1 MLFSGGWVGRVSWAV
16 RLPYSSRYIR
26 GARGAPGGLPDKAGA
41 HIVRLATSSADEAAP
56 PVTERSCAWKRA
68 ERRLYAAPLPHA
80 TTHTAL
86 QPRCAWHFAAARF
99 GVRRAQIG
107 RLHVNTNEITR
118 FDQLGLSEKVL
129 TAVAEMGYE
138 EPSPVQRGA
147 IPAVL
152 EGRDVM
158 AAAQTGTGKTAA
170 FLLPTLDRLAHAAKG
185 QGVLMLVVTPTRE
198 LAQQIEACARVICK
212 QTGHRCAVVVGG
224 VGYEPQKAALA
235 RGCDVLIATP
245 GRLIDLIDQG
255 AANLS
260 DVSVLVLDE
269 ADRMLDMGFA
279 PAMRRIVAKTP
290 ATRQTLL
297 FSATLGDDVLSTTKE
312 LVKDPIRVEIAHKG
326 TAAQTIDQYV
336 LGVAEKEKVRI
347 LIDVLKREGSK
358 RVIVFCRGKYR
369 ADMVC
374 RKLNK
379 AGITAAAI
387 HGNRTQ
393 GQRETALRRFAN
405 GEADVLVATDVLARG
420 IDIAEV
426 SYVVNLDVPSDAE
439 DYIHRIGR
447 TGRAGQFGWALTFV
461 AEAEYFDLRDIE
473 ALMGKLVPDFP
484 RAEGIDRGANAFV
497 PDPDRKPTDKL
508 PSKKARK
515 KMLEQKAAAE
525 AAGEAG
531 RSVQS
536 GVSQAGEARGGGRG
550 HAKQAGKAGEG
561 RAKRDNEAG
570 ENRAN
575 GAAGEV
581 RTGRED
587 QAGEARTAG
596 RGRSRGRAKQVG
608 QAAEGCSEGE
618 TQMTR
623 ELQGAGG
630 RSRTRGSRAASDG
643 RGRASGGG
651 LAANGRGDAS
661 RGRTGEGGASGNRG
675 RQQRTAEP
683 MRADRSIDERPASGR
698 SRAGEG
704 GASNGGQRPTASG
717 NRSRRSSSARAAT
730 GQVRNAAAP
739 KAASADPGAKPRRR
753 PGDHGG
759 YKRGL

>member
-1 MLFSGGWVGRVSWAV
+1 M
-16 RLPYSSRYIR
+16 
-26 GARGAPGGLPDKAGA
+26 
-41 HIVRLATSSADEAAP
+41 
-56 PVTERSCAWKRA
+56 
-68 ERRLYAAPLPHA
+68 
-80 TTHTAL
+80 
-86 QPRCAWHFAAARF
+86 
-99 GVRRAQIG
+99 
-107 RLHVNTNEITR
+107 NTNEITR

-129 TAVAEMGYE
+129 AAVAEMGYE

-170 FLLPTLDRLAHAAKG
+170 FLLPTLDRLGHAAKG

-224 VGYEPQKAALA
+224 VGYESQKAALA

-426 SYVVNLDVPSDAE
+426 SFVVNLDVPSDAE

-461 AEAEYFDLRDIE
+461 AEVEYFDLRDIE

-484 RAEGIDRGANAFV
+484 RAEGIDCGANAFV
-497 PDPDRKPTDKL
+497 LDSTRKPTDKL

-550 HAKQAGKAGEG
+550 HAKRGGEAGEG
-561 RAKRDNEAG
+561 
-570 ENRAN
+570 RAN
-575 GAAGEV
+575 GAAGESCAKRGGETSRARV
-581 RTGRED
+581 EGES
-587 QAGEARTAG
+587 QASEVCASG
-596 RGRSRGRAKQVG
+596 RGHSRGRAKQ
-608 QAAEGCSEGE
+608 ASEGRSECE
-618 TQMTR
+618 TQNAC
-623 ELQGAGG
+623 ESQGADGH
-630 RSRTRGSRAASDG
+630 SRTRGSRAASNG
-643 RGRASGGG
+643 RGRASGDG
-651 LAANGRGDAS
+651 LAVSDRGDAV
-661 RGRTGEGGASGNRG
+661 RGRAGEGGASGNRG
-675 RQQRTAEP
+675 RQQRTAES
-683 MRADRSIDERPASGR
+683 MGTGRAADERPASDGR
-698 SRAGEG
+698 GRANKTHT
-704 GASNGGQRPTASG
+704 SNDGRPSASG
-717 NRSRRSSSARAAT
+717 RGRASDGRASDKGQHSAASVNRSRRSGSARAAT

>member
-1 MLFSGGWVGRVSWAV
+1 MA
-16 RLPYSSRYIR
+16 
-26 GARGAPGGLPDKAGA
+26 
-41 HIVRLATSSADEAAP
+41 RLAS
-56 PVTERSCAWKRA
+56 
-68 ERRLYAAPLPHA
+68 
-80 TTHTAL
+80 
-86 QPRCAWHFAAARF
+86 AAARF
-99 GVRRAQIG
+99 GVRRAEIG
-107 RLHVNTNEITR
+107 RLYVNTNEITR

-129 TAVAEMGYE
+129 AAVAEMGYE

-170 FLLPTLDRLAHAAKG
+170 FLLPTLDRLGHAAKG

-279 PAMRRIVAKTP
+279 PAMRRIVSKTP

-347 LIDVLKREGSK
+347 LTDVLKREGSK

-484 RAEGIDRGANAFV
+484 RAEGIDCGANAFV

-550 HAKQAGKAGEG
+550 RAKQAGQAGEG
-561 RAKRDNEAG
+561 RAKRGGEAG
-570 ENRAN
+570 EGRAN

-581 RTGRED
+581 AEGRTGHEN
-587 QAGEARTAG
+587 QAGENRAAG
-596 RGRSRGRAKQVG
+596 RRRSRGHAKQAG
-608 QAAEGCSEGE
+608 QAGEGRSERE
-618 TQMTR
+618 AQMAR
-623 ELQGAGG
+623 ELQGAEGRQG
-630 RSRTRGSRAASDG
+630 SGSRSRSRGSRAASNG
-643 RGRASGGG
+643 RGRASGDG
-651 LAANGRGDAS
+651 LATSGRDDAA
-661 RGRTGEGGASGNRG
+661 RNRTGEGSTAENRG

-683 MRADRSIDERPASGR
+683 MRADRAIDGRPVSGR

-704 GASNGGQRPTASG
+704 GALNGGRRPASGRGRASDAQVSADKGQRPAASG
-717 NRSRRSSSARAAT
+717 NRSRRSSSARTAT
-730 GQVRNAAAP
+730 GQVRNVAAP
-739 KAASADPGAKPRRR
+739 KAAPADPGAKPRRR

>member
-1 MLFSGGWVGRVSWAV
+1 MACL
-16 RLPYSSRYIR
+16 
-26 GARGAPGGLPDKAGA
+26 AP
-41 HIVRLATSSADEAAP
+41 
-56 PVTERSCAWKRA
+56 
-68 ERRLYAAPLPHA
+68 
-80 TTHTAL
+80 
-86 QPRCAWHFAAARF
+86 AAARF

-107 RLHVNTNEITR
+107 RLYVNTNEITR

-129 TAVAEMGYE
+129 AAVAEMGYE

-170 FLLPTLDRLAHAAKG
+170 FLLPTLDRLNHAAKG

-279 PAMRRIVAKTP
+279 PAMRRIVSKTP

-347 LIDVLKREGSK
+347 LTDVLKREGSK

-484 RAEGIDRGANAFV
+484 RAEDIDCGANAFV

-550 HAKQAGKAGEG
+550 RAKRGGEAGEG
-561 RAKRDNEAG
+561 RA
-570 ENRAN
+570 N
-575 GAAGEV
+575 GAADEV
-581 RTGRED
+581 AERRTGREN
-587 QAGEARTAG
+587 QASEACAAG
-596 RGRSRGRAKQVG
+596 RGRSRGRAKQAG
-608 QAAEGCSEGE
+608 QAGEVRSERE
-618 TQMTR
+618 AQMAR
-623 ELQGAGG
+623 ELQGTEGRQG
-630 RSRTRGSRAASDG
+630 SGSRSRSHGSRTAANG
-643 RGRASGGG
+643 RGRASGDG
-651 LAANGRGDAS
+651 LATSGRGDAA
-661 RGRTGEGGASGNRG
+661 RGRTSEGGAAGNHG
-675 RQQRTAEP
+675 RQQRAAEP
-683 MRADRSIDERPASGR
+683 LKADRAIDERPASGR

-704 GASNGGQRPTASG
+704 GASNGGQRSAAGRGRVSDGQASADKGQRPAASG

-730 GQVRNAAAP
+730 GQIRNAAAS
-739 KAASADPGAKPRRR
+739 KAAPADSGAKPRRR

>member
-1 MLFSGGWVGRVSWAV
+1 M
-16 RLPYSSRYIR
+16 
-26 GARGAPGGLPDKAGA
+26 
-41 HIVRLATSSADEAAP
+41 
-56 PVTERSCAWKRA
+56 
-68 ERRLYAAPLPHA
+68 
-80 TTHTAL
+80 
-86 QPRCAWHFAAARF
+86 
-99 GVRRAQIG
+99 
-107 RLHVNTNEITR
+107 NTNEITR

-129 TAVAEMGYE
+129 AAVAEMGYE

-170 FLLPTLDRLAHAAKG
+170 FLLPTLDRLGHAAKG

-347 LIDVLKREGSK
+347 LIDVLKREGPK

-393 GQRETALRRFAN
+393 GQREAALRRFAN

-484 RAEGIDRGANAFV
+484 RAEGIDCGANAFV

-550 HAKQAGKAGEG
+550 HAKRGGQTSRARVEGESQ
-561 RAKRDNEAG
+561 
-570 ENRAN
+570 
-575 GAAGEV
+575 AGEV
-581 RTGRED
+581 CAPGH
-587 QAGEARTAG
+587 
-596 RGRSRGRAKQVG
+596 GRSRGRAKQAG
-608 QAAEGCSEGE
+608 EGRSECE
-618 TQMTR
+618 TQNAC
-623 ELQGAGG
+623 ESQGADG
-630 RSRTRGSRAASDG
+630 RSRTRGSRAVSNG
-643 RGRASGGG
+643 RGRASGDG
-651 LAANGRGDAS
+651 LAVSDRGDAV
-661 RGRTGEGGASGNRG
+661 RGRAGEGGASGNRG
-675 RQQRTAEP
+675 RRQRTAES
-683 MRADRSIDERPASGR
+683 MGAGRAADERPASDGR
-698 SRAGEG
+698 GRANRTHT
-704 GASNGGQRPTASG
+704 SNDGRPSASG
-717 NRSRRSSSARAAT
+717 RGRASDGRASDKGQHSAASANRSRRSGSARAAT
-730 GQVRNAAAP
+730 GQVRNAAVP

>member
-1 MLFSGGWVGRVSWAV
+1 M
-16 RLPYSSRYIR
+16 
-26 GARGAPGGLPDKAGA
+26 
-41 HIVRLATSSADEAAP
+41 
-56 PVTERSCAWKRA
+56 
-68 ERRLYAAPLPHA
+68 
-80 TTHTAL
+80 
-86 QPRCAWHFAAARF
+86 
-99 GVRRAQIG
+99 
-107 RLHVNTNEITR
+107 NTNEITR

-129 TAVAEMGYE
+129 AAVTEMGYE

-170 FLLPTLDRLAHAAKG
+170 FLLPTLDRLGHAAKG

-279 PAMRRIVAKTP
+279 PAMRRIVSKTP

-347 LIDVLKREGSK
+347 LTDVLKREGSK

-393 GQRETALRRFAN
+393 GQRETALRRFAD

-484 RAEGIDRGANAFV
+484 RAEGIDCGANAFV

-550 HAKQAGKAGEG
+550 HAKQAGQAGEG
-561 RAKRDNEAG
+561 RAKRGGEAG
-570 ENRAN
+570 EGRAN

-581 RTGRED
+581 AEGRTGREN
-587 QAGEARTAG
+587 QAGENRATG
-596 RGRSRGRAKQVG
+596 RGRTRGRAKQAG
-608 QAAEGCSEGE
+608 EGRSERE
-618 TQMTR
+618 AQMAH
-623 ELQGAGG
+623 ELQGAEGRRG
-630 RSRTRGSRAASDG
+630 SGSRSRSRGSRAASNG
-643 RGRASGGG
+643 RGRASGDG
-651 LAANGRGDAS
+651 LATSGRDDAARS
-661 RGRTGEGGASGNRG
+661 RTGEGSAAGNRG

-683 MRADRSIDERPASGR
+683 MKADRAIDGRPASGR
-698 SRAGEG
+698 SRTGEG
-704 GASNGGQRPTASG
+704 GASNGGQHPMAGRGRVSDGQTSTDKGQRPAALGS
-717 NRSRRSSSARAAT
+717 RSRRSSSARAAT

-739 KAASADPGAKPRRR
+739 KAAPADPGAKPRRR

>member
-1 MLFSGGWVGRVSWAV
+1 M
-16 RLPYSSRYIR
+16 
-26 GARGAPGGLPDKAGA
+26 
-41 HIVRLATSSADEAAP
+41 
-56 PVTERSCAWKRA
+56 
-68 ERRLYAAPLPHA
+68 
-80 TTHTAL
+80 
-86 QPRCAWHFAAARF
+86 
-99 GVRRAQIG
+99 
-107 RLHVNTNEITR
+107 NTNEITR

-129 TAVAEMGYE
+129 AAVAEMGYE

-170 FLLPTLDRLAHAAKG
+170 FLLPTLDRLGHAAKG

-279 PAMRRIVAKTP
+279 PAMRRIVSKTP

-347 LIDVLKREGSK
+347 LTDVLKREGSK

-484 RAEGIDRGANAFV
+484 RAEGIDCGENAFV
-497 PDPDRKPTDKL
+497 PDPARKPTDKL

-550 HAKQAGKAGEG
+550 RAKQAGRAGEG
-561 RAKRDNEAG
+561 RAKGAAG
-570 ENRAN
+570 EGRAN
-575 GAAGEV
+575 GAAGES
-581 RTGRED
+581 RANSA
-587 QAGEARTAG
+587 AGEACVEHEGLTGENRAAG
-596 RGRSRGRAKQVG
+596 RGRSRGRAKQAG
-608 QAAEGCSEGE
+608 QAGESRSESE
-618 TQMTR
+618 VQMDR
-623 ELQGAGG
+623 ELQGAEGRQGSGG
-630 RSRTRGSRAASDG
+630 RSRSHGSRTAANG
-643 RGRASGGG
+643 RGRASGDG
-651 LAANGRGDAS
+651 LATSGRGDTA
-661 RGRTGEGGASGNRG
+661 RGRTSEGGAAGNRG

-704 GASNGGQRPTASG
+704 GTSNGGQRPAASG

-739 KAASADPGAKPRRR
+739 KAALADPGAKPRRR

>member
-1 MLFSGGWVGRVSWAV
+1 M
-16 RLPYSSRYIR
+16 
-26 GARGAPGGLPDKAGA
+26 
-41 HIVRLATSSADEAAP
+41 
-56 PVTERSCAWKRA
+56 
-68 ERRLYAAPLPHA
+68 
-80 TTHTAL
+80 
-86 QPRCAWHFAAARF
+86 
-99 GVRRAQIG
+99 
-107 RLHVNTNEITR
+107 NTNEITR

-129 TAVAEMGYE
+129 AAVAEMGYE

-170 FLLPTLDRLAHAAKG
+170 FLLPTLDCLGHAAKG

-347 LIDVLKREGSK
+347 LIDVLKSEGPK

-393 GQRETALRRFAN
+393 GQREAALRRFAN

-484 RAEGIDRGANAFV
+484 RAEGIDCGANAFV

-550 HAKQAGKAGEG
+550 HAKRGGQTSRARVEGESQ
-561 RAKRDNEAG
+561 
-570 ENRAN
+570 
-575 GAAGEV
+575 AGEV
-581 RTGRED
+581 CASGH
-587 QAGEARTAG
+587 
-596 RGRSRGRAKQVG
+596 GRSRGRAKQAGEVR
-608 QAAEGCSEGE
+608 SECE
-618 TQMTR
+618 TQNAC
-623 ELQGAGG
+623 ESQGADG
-630 RSRTRGSRAASDG
+630 RSRTRGSRAVSNG
-643 RGRASGGG
+643 RGRASGDG
-651 LAANGRGDAS
+651 LAVSDRGDAV
-661 RGRTGEGGASGNRG
+661 RGRAGEGGASGNRG
-675 RQQRTAEP
+675 CRQRTAES
-683 MRADRSIDERPASGR
+683 MGAGRAADERPASDGR
-698 SRAGEG
+698 GRANRTHT
-704 GASNGGQRPTASG
+704 SNDGRPSASG
-717 NRSRRSSSARAAT
+717 RGRASDGRASDKGQHSAASANRSRRSGSARAAT

>member
-1 MLFSGGWVGRVSWAV
+1 M
-16 RLPYSSRYIR
+16 
-26 GARGAPGGLPDKAGA
+26 
-41 HIVRLATSSADEAAP
+41 
-56 PVTERSCAWKRA
+56 
-68 ERRLYAAPLPHA
+68 
-80 TTHTAL
+80 
-86 QPRCAWHFAAARF
+86 
-99 GVRRAQIG
+99 
-107 RLHVNTNEITR
+107 NTNEITR
-118 FDQLGLSEKVL
+118 FDQLGLSERVL
-129 TAVAEMGYE
+129 AAVAEMGYE

-170 FLLPTLDRLAHAAKG
+170 FLLPTLDRLGHAAKG

-279 PAMRRIVAKTP
+279 PAMRRIVSKTP

-326 TAAQTIDQYV
+326 TAAQTIDQYI

-347 LIDVLKREGSK
+347 LTDVLKREGSK

-484 RAEGIDRGANAFV
+484 RADGIDCGANAFV

-536 GVSQAGEARGGGRG
+536 GVSQAGEARAAGRG
-550 HAKQAGKAGEG
+550 RAKQAGEG
-561 RAKRDNEAG
+561 RSKRGGEAG
-570 ENRAN
+570 GGRAN
-575 GAAGEV
+575 GAASATHVE
-581 RTGRED
+581 RES
-587 QAGEARTAG
+587 QAGEAR
-596 RGRSRGRAKQVG
+596 
-608 QAAEGCSEGE
+608 SESE
-618 TQMTR
+618 AQNAR
-623 ELQGAGG
+623 ESQGAGS
-630 RSRTRGSRAASDG
+630 RSRTRRSRAASNG
-643 RGRASGGG
+643 RGRASGDG
-651 LAANGRGDAS
+651 LTAGGRGDAA
-661 RGRTGEGGASGNRG
+661 RGLAGEGGTAGNRG
-675 RQQRTAEP
+675 RQQRTAES
-683 MRADRSIDERPASGR
+683 MKADRAIDGRPASGR
-698 SRAGEG
+698 GRASDGQ
-704 GASNGGQRPTASG
+704 ASADKGQRPGGSG
-717 NRSRRSSSARAAT
+717 SRSRRSGSARAAT
-730 GQVRNAAAP
+730 GQVRNAVAP
-739 KAASADPGAKPRRR
+739 KAASVSADPGAKPRRR

>member
-1 MLFSGGWVGRVSWAV
+1 M
-16 RLPYSSRYIR
+16 
-26 GARGAPGGLPDKAGA
+26 
-41 HIVRLATSSADEAAP
+41 
-56 PVTERSCAWKRA
+56 
-68 ERRLYAAPLPHA
+68 
-80 TTHTAL
+80 
-86 QPRCAWHFAAARF
+86 
-99 GVRRAQIG
+99 
-107 RLHVNTNEITR
+107 NTNEITR
-118 FDQLGLSEKVL
+118 FDQLGLSERVL
-129 TAVAEMGYE
+129 AAVAEMGYE

-170 FLLPTLDRLAHAAKG
+170 FLLPTLDRLGHAAKG

-279 PAMRRIVAKTP
+279 PAMRRIVSKTP

-347 LIDVLKREGSK
+347 LTDVLKREGSK

-420 IDIAEV
+420 IDLAEV

-484 RAEGIDRGANAFV
+484 RAEGIDCGANAFV

-550 HAKQAGKAGEG
+550 RAKQAGQAGEGRADGAAGEG
-561 RAKRDNEAG
+561 RAKRGGEAG
-570 ENRAN
+570 ESRAN
-575 GAAGEV
+575 GAAGEAAEG
-581 RTGRED
+581 RTVRED
-587 QAGEARTAG
+587 QTGEARAAG
-596 RGRSRGRAKQVG
+596 RRRSRGHAKQIG
-608 QAAEGCSEGE
+608 QAGEGRSERE
-618 TQMTR
+618 AQMAR
-623 ELQGAGG
+623 ELQGAAGHQGSGG
-630 RSRTRGSRAASDG
+630 RSRSHGSRTAANG
-643 RGRASGGG
+643 RGRASGDG
-651 LAANGRGDAS
+651 LATGGRGDTA
-661 RGRTGEGGASGNRG
+661 RGRTSEGGAAGNRG

-683 MRADRSIDERPASGR
+683 MRADRAIDERPASGR

-704 GASNGGQRPTASG
+704 GASNGGQRPASGRGRASDGQASADRGQRPAASG
-717 NRSRRSSSARAAT
+717 NKSRRSSSARAAT
-730 GQVRNAAAP
+730 GQVRNVAAP
-739 KAASADPGAKPRRR
+739 KAAPADPGAKPRRR

>member
-1 MLFSGGWVGRVSWAV
+1 MA
-16 RLPYSSRYIR
+16 
-26 GARGAPGGLPDKAGA
+26 
-41 HIVRLATSSADEAAP
+41 RLAS
-56 PVTERSCAWKRA
+56 
-68 ERRLYAAPLPHA
+68 
-80 TTHTAL
+80 
-86 QPRCAWHFAAARF
+86 AAARF

-107 RLHVNTNEITR
+107 RLYVNTNEITR

-129 TAVAEMGYE
+129 AAVAEMGYE

-170 FLLPTLDRLAHAAKG
+170 FLLPTLDRLGHAAKG

-279 PAMRRIVAKTP
+279 PAMRRIVSKTP

-312 LVKDPIRVEIAHKG
+312 LVKDPVRVEIAHKG

-347 LIDVLKREGSK
+347 LTDVLKREGSK

-484 RAEGIDRGANAFV
+484 RAEGIDCGANAFV

-550 HAKQAGKAGEG
+550 RAKQVGQAGEG
-561 RAKRDNEAG
+561 RAKRGG
-570 ENRAN
+570 ETGGSRAE
-575 GAAGEV
+575 GAAGEAAEV

-587 QAGEARTAG
+587 QTGEACASGRGRGRGRARQTGQAG
-596 RGRSRGRAKQVG
+596 RGRSEREAQMDCESQG
-608 QAAEGCSEGE
+608 AEGRQDSSS
-618 TQMTR
+618 
-623 ELQGAGG
+623 
-630 RSRTRGSRAASDG
+630 RSRTRGSRAAANG
-643 RGRASGGG
+643 RGRASGDG
-651 LAANGRGDAS
+651 LATSGRGDAARS
-661 RGRTGEGGASGNRG
+661 RAGEGSAAGNRG
-675 RQQRTAEP
+675 RQQRAAEP
-683 MRADRSIDERPASGR
+683 LRVDRAIDERPASGR

-704 GASNGGQRPTASG
+704 GASNGGQRPAAGRGRASDGQASADKGQRPAASG

-730 GQVRNAAAP
+730 GQVRNVAEP
-739 KAASADPGAKPRRR
+739 KAAPADPGAKPRRR

>member
-1 MLFSGGWVGRVSWAV
+1 MA
-16 RLPYSSRYIR
+16 
-26 GARGAPGGLPDKAGA
+26 
-41 HIVRLATSSADEAAP
+41 RLAS
-56 PVTERSCAWKRA
+56 
-68 ERRLYAAPLPHA
+68 
-80 TTHTAL
+80 
-86 QPRCAWHFAAARF
+86 AAARF

-107 RLHVNTNEITR
+107 RLYVNTNEITR

-129 TAVAEMGYE
+129 AAVTEMGYE

-170 FLLPTLDRLAHAAKG
+170 FLLPTLDRLGHAAKG

-279 PAMRRIVAKTP
+279 PAMRRIVSKTP

-347 LIDVLKREGSK
+347 LTDVLKREGSK

-484 RAEGIDRGANAFV
+484 RAEGIDCGANAFV

-550 HAKQAGKAGEG
+550 HAKQAGQAGEG
-561 RAKRDNEAG
+561 RAKRGGEAG
-570 ENRAN
+570 EGRAN

-581 RTGRED
+581 AEGRTGREN
-587 QAGEARTAG
+587 QAGENRATG
-596 RGRSRGRAKQVG
+596 RGRTRGRAKQAG
-608 QAAEGCSEGE
+608 EGRSERE
-618 TQMTR
+618 AQMAH
-623 ELQGAGG
+623 ELQGAEGRRG
-630 RSRTRGSRAASDG
+630 SGSRSRSRGSRAASNG
-643 RGRASGGG
+643 RGRASGDG
-651 LAANGRGDAS
+651 LATSGRDDAARS
-661 RGRTGEGGASGNRG
+661 RTGEGSAAGNRG

-683 MRADRSIDERPASGR
+683 MKADRAIDGRPASGR
-698 SRAGEG
+698 SRTGEG
-704 GASNGGQRPTASG
+704 GASNGGQHPMAGRGRVSDGQTSTDKGQRPAALGS
-717 NRSRRSSSARAAT
+717 RSRRSSSARAAT

-739 KAASADPGAKPRRR
+739 KAAPADPGAKPRRR

>member
-1 MLFSGGWVGRVSWAV
+1 M
-16 RLPYSSRYIR
+16 
-26 GARGAPGGLPDKAGA
+26 
-41 HIVRLATSSADEAAP
+41 
-56 PVTERSCAWKRA
+56 
-68 ERRLYAAPLPHA
+68 
-80 TTHTAL
+80 
-86 QPRCAWHFAAARF
+86 
-99 GVRRAQIG
+99 
-107 RLHVNTNEITR
+107 NTNEITR

-129 TAVAEMGYE
+129 AAVAEMGYE

-170 FLLPTLDRLAHAAKG
+170 FLLPTLDRLGHAAKG

-279 PAMRRIVAKTP
+279 PAMRRIVSKTP

-297 FSATLGDDVLSTTKE
+297 FSATLGDGVLSTTKE

-347 LIDVLKREGSK
+347 LTDVLKREGSK

-484 RAEGIDRGANAFV
+484 RAEGIDCGENAFV
-497 PDPDRKPTDKL
+497 PDPARKPTDKL

-550 HAKQAGKAGEG
+550 RAKQAGRAGEG
-561 RAKRDNEAG
+561 RAKGAAG
-570 ENRAN
+570 EGRAN
-575 GAAGEV
+575 GAAGES
-581 RTGRED
+581 RANSA
-587 QAGEARTAG
+587 AGEACVEHEGLTGENRAAG
-596 RGRSRGRAKQVG
+596 RGRSRGRAKQAG
-608 QAAEGCSEGE
+608 QAGESRSESE
-618 TQMTR
+618 VQMDR
-623 ELQGAGG
+623 ELQGAEGRQGSGG
-630 RSRTRGSRAASDG
+630 RSRSHGSRTAANG
-643 RGRASGGG
+643 RGRASGDG
-651 LAANGRGDAS
+651 LVTSGRGDAARS
-661 RGRTGEGGASGNRG
+661 RAGEGSAAGNRG
-675 RQQRTAEP
+675 RQQRAAEP
-683 MRADRSIDERPASGR
+683 LKANRAIDDRPASGR

-704 GASNGGQRPTASG
+704 GASNGGQRPAAGRGRAGDGQGSVDKGQRPAASG

-730 GQVRNAAAP
+730 GQIRNAAAP
-739 KAASADPGAKPRRR
+739 KAAPADPGAKPRRR

-759 YKRGL
+759 YKCGL

>member
-1 MLFSGGWVGRVSWAV
+1 MACL
-16 RLPYSSRYIR
+16 
-26 GARGAPGGLPDKAGA
+26 AP
-41 HIVRLATSSADEAAP
+41 
-56 PVTERSCAWKRA
+56 
-68 ERRLYAAPLPHA
+68 
-80 TTHTAL
+80 
-86 QPRCAWHFAAARF
+86 AAARF

-107 RLHVNTNEITR
+107 RLYVNTNEITR

-129 TAVAEMGYE
+129 AAVAEMGYE

-170 FLLPTLDRLAHAAKG
+170 FLLPTLDRLNHAAKG

-279 PAMRRIVAKTP
+279 PAMRRIVSKTP

-347 LIDVLKREGSK
+347 LTDVLKREGSK

-484 RAEGIDRGANAFV
+484 RAEGIDCGANAFV

-550 HAKQAGKAGEG
+550 RAKQVGQAGES
-561 RAKRDNEAG
+561 
-570 ENRAN
+570 RAN
-575 GAAGEV
+575 GAAGEAAEG

-587 QAGEARTAG
+587 QASEARAAG
-596 RGRSRGRAKQVG
+596 RGRSRGRAKQAGEVR
-608 QAAEGCSEGE
+608 SERE
-618 TQMTR
+618 VQMDR
-623 ELQGAGG
+623 ELQGTEG
-630 RSRTRGSRAASDG
+630 RQGSGDRGRTRGSRATPNG
-643 RGRASGGG
+643 RGRASGDG
-651 LAANGRGDAS
+651 LATSGRGDAARS
-661 RGRTGEGGASGNRG
+661 HTSEGGATGNRG

-704 GASNGGQRPTASG
+704 GASNGGQRPAAGRSRASDAQASADKGQRPAASG

-739 KAASADPGAKPRRR
+739 KAAPADSGAKPRRR

>member
-1 MLFSGGWVGRVSWAV
+1 VPSAACTPRRFLTPQPIR
-16 RLPYSSRYIR
+16 PCSR
-26 GARGAPGGLPDKAGA
+26 GSPA
-41 HIVRLATSSADEAAP
+41 
-56 PVTERSCAWKRA
+56 
-68 ERRLYAAPLPHA
+68 LY
-80 TTHTAL
+80 
-86 QPRCAWHFAAARF
+86 AAARF
-99 GVRRAQIG
+99 GVRKAQIG
-107 RLHVNTNEITR
+107 RLYVNTNEITR

-129 TAVAEMGYE
+129 AAVAEMGYE

-170 FLLPTLDRLAHAAKG
+170 FLLPTLDRLGHAAKG

-279 PAMRRIVAKTP
+279 PAMRRIVSKTP

-347 LIDVLKREGSK
+347 LTDVLKREGSK

-405 GEADVLVATDVLARG
+405 GEVDVLVATDVLARG

-484 RAEGIDRGANAFV
+484 RAEGIDCGANAFV
-497 PDPDRKPTDKL
+497 PDLDRKPTDKL

-550 HAKQAGKAGEG
+550 RAKQAGQAGEGRADGAAGEG
-561 RAKRDNEAG
+561 RAKRGGEAG
-570 ENRAN
+570 ESRAN
-575 GAAGEV
+575 GAAGEAAEG
-581 RTGRED
+581 RTVRED
-587 QAGEARTAG
+587 QTGEARAAG
-596 RGRSRGRAKQVG
+596 RRRSRGHAKQTG
-608 QAAEGCSEGE
+608 QAGEGRSERE
-618 TQMTR
+618 AQMAR
-623 ELQGAGG
+623 ELQGAAGHQGSGG
-630 RSRTRGSRAASDG
+630 RSRSHGSRTAANG
-643 RGRASGGG
+643 RGRASGDG
-651 LAANGRGDAS
+651 LATGGRGDTA
-661 RGRTGEGGASGNRG
+661 RGRTSEGGAAGNRG

-683 MRADRSIDERPASGR
+683 MRADRAIDERPASGR

-704 GASNGGQRPTASG
+704 GTSNGGQRPASGRGRASDAQASADKGQRPAASG

-739 KAASADPGAKPRRR
+739 KAAPADPGAKPRRR

>member
-1 MLFSGGWVGRVSWAV
+1 M
-16 RLPYSSRYIR
+16 
-26 GARGAPGGLPDKAGA
+26 
-41 HIVRLATSSADEAAP
+41 
-56 PVTERSCAWKRA
+56 
-68 ERRLYAAPLPHA
+68 
-80 TTHTAL
+80 
-86 QPRCAWHFAAARF
+86 
-99 GVRRAQIG
+99 
-107 RLHVNTNEITR
+107 NTNEITR

-129 TAVAEMGYE
+129 AAVAEMGYE

-170 FLLPTLDRLAHAAKG
+170 FLLPTLDRLGHAAKG

-347 LIDVLKREGSK
+347 LIDVLKSEGPK

-393 GQRETALRRFAN
+393 GQREAALRRFAN

-484 RAEGIDRGANAFV
+484 RAEGIDCGANAFV

-550 HAKQAGKAGEG
+550 HAKRGGQTSRARVEGESQ
-561 RAKRDNEAG
+561 
-570 ENRAN
+570 
-575 GAAGEV
+575 AGEV
-581 RTGRED
+581 CASGH
-587 QAGEARTAG
+587 
-596 RGRSRGRAKQVG
+596 GRSRGRAKQAGEVR
-608 QAAEGCSEGE
+608 SECE
-618 TQMTR
+618 TQNAC
-623 ELQGAGG
+623 ESQGADG
-630 RSRTRGSRAASDG
+630 RSRTRGSRAVSNG
-643 RGRASGGG
+643 RGRASGDG
-651 LAANGRGDAS
+651 LAVSDRGDAV
-661 RGRTGEGGASGNRG
+661 RGRAGEGGASGNRG
-675 RQQRTAEP
+675 CRQRTAES
-683 MRADRSIDERPASGR
+683 MGAGRAADERPASDGR
-698 SRAGEG
+698 GRANRTHT
-704 GASNGGQRPTASG
+704 SNDGRPSASG
-717 NRSRRSSSARAAT
+717 RGRASDGRASDKGQHSAASANRSRRSGSARAAT
-730 GQVRNAAAP
+730 GQVRNAAVP
-739 KAASADPGAKPRRR
+739 KAASADSGAKPRRR

>member
-1 MLFSGGWVGRVSWAV
+1 M
-16 RLPYSSRYIR
+16 
-26 GARGAPGGLPDKAGA
+26 
-41 HIVRLATSSADEAAP
+41 
-56 PVTERSCAWKRA
+56 
-68 ERRLYAAPLPHA
+68 
-80 TTHTAL
+80 
-86 QPRCAWHFAAARF
+86 
-99 GVRRAQIG
+99 
-107 RLHVNTNEITR
+107 NTNEITR

-129 TAVAEMGYE
+129 AAVAEMGYE

-170 FLLPTLDRLAHAAKG
+170 FLLPTLDRLGHAAKG

-347 LIDVLKREGSK
+347 LIDVLKREGPK

-393 GQRETALRRFAN
+393 GQREVALRRFAN

-484 RAEGIDRGANAFV
+484 RAEGIDCGANAFV

-550 HAKQAGKAGEG
+550 HAKRGGETS
-561 RAKRDNEAG
+561 RARVEG
-570 ENRAN
+570 ESQ
-575 GAAGEV
+575 AGEV
-581 RTGRED
+581 CASGH
-587 QAGEARTAG
+587 
-596 RGRSRGRAKQVG
+596 GRSRGRAKQAG
-608 QAAEGCSEGE
+608 EGCSECE
-618 TQMTR
+618 TQNAC
-623 ELQGAGG
+623 ELQGADG
-630 RSRTRGSRAASDG
+630 RSRTRGSRAVSNG
-643 RGRASGGG
+643 RGRASGDG
-651 LAANGRGDAS
+651 LAVSDRGDAV
-661 RGRTGEGGASGNRG
+661 RGRAGEGGASGNRG
-675 RQQRTAEP
+675 RRQRTAES
-683 MRADRSIDERPASGR
+683 MGAGRAADERPASDGR
-698 SRAGEG
+698 GRANRTHT
-704 GASNGGQRPTASG
+704 SNDGRPSASG
-717 NRSRRSSSARAAT
+717 RGRASDGRASDKGQHSAASANRSRRSGSARAAT

>member
-1 MLFSGGWVGRVSWAV
+1 M
-16 RLPYSSRYIR
+16 
-26 GARGAPGGLPDKAGA
+26 
-41 HIVRLATSSADEAAP
+41 
-56 PVTERSCAWKRA
+56 
-68 ERRLYAAPLPHA
+68 
-80 TTHTAL
+80 
-86 QPRCAWHFAAARF
+86 
-99 GVRRAQIG
+99 
-107 RLHVNTNEITR
+107 NTNEITR

-129 TAVAEMGYE
+129 AAVAEMGYE

-170 FLLPTLDRLAHAAKG
+170 FLLPTLDRLGRAAKG

-347 LIDVLKREGSK
+347 LIDVLKREGPK

-393 GQRETALRRFAN
+393 GQREAALRRFAN

-484 RAEGIDRGANAFV
+484 RAEGIDCGANAFV

-550 HAKQAGKAGEG
+550 HAKRGGQTSRARVEGESQ
-561 RAKRDNEAG
+561 
-570 ENRAN
+570 
-575 GAAGEV
+575 AGEV
-581 RTGRED
+581 CASGH
-587 QAGEARTAG
+587 
-596 RGRSRGRAKQVG
+596 GRSRGRAKQAG
-608 QAAEGCSEGE
+608 EGRSECE
-618 TQMTR
+618 TQNAC
-623 ELQGAGG
+623 ESQGADG
-630 RSRTRGSRAASDG
+630 RSRTRGSRAVSNG
-643 RGRASGGG
+643 RGRASGDG
-651 LAANGRGDAS
+651 LAVSDLGDAV
-661 RGRTGEGGASGNRG
+661 RGRAGEGGASGNRG
-675 RQQRTAEP
+675 CRQRTAES
-683 MRADRSIDERPASGR
+683 MGAGRAADERPASDGR
-698 SRAGEG
+698 GRANRTHT
-704 GASNGGQRPTASG
+704 SNDGRPSASG
-717 NRSRRSSSARAAT
+717 RGRASDGRASDKGQHSAASANRSRRSGSARAAT
-730 GQVRNAAAP
+730 GQVRNAAVP

>member
-1 MLFSGGWVGRVSWAV
+1 M
-16 RLPYSSRYIR
+16 
-26 GARGAPGGLPDKAGA
+26 
-41 HIVRLATSSADEAAP
+41 
-56 PVTERSCAWKRA
+56 
-68 ERRLYAAPLPHA
+68 
-80 TTHTAL
+80 
-86 QPRCAWHFAAARF
+86 
-99 GVRRAQIG
+99 
-107 RLHVNTNEITR
+107 NTNEITR

-129 TAVAEMGYE
+129 AAVAEMGYE

-170 FLLPTLDRLAHAAKG
+170 FLLPTLDRLGHAAKG

-297 FSATLGDDVLSTTKE
+297 FSATLGDDVLSTTNE

-347 LIDVLKREGSK
+347 LIDVLKREGPK

-393 GQRETALRRFAN
+393 GQREVALRRFAN

-447 TGRAGQFGWALTFV
+447 TGRAGQFGWALTVV

-484 RAEGIDRGANAFV
+484 RAEGIDCGANAFV

-550 HAKQAGKAGEG
+550 HAKRGGQTSRARVEGESQ
-561 RAKRDNEAG
+561 
-570 ENRAN
+570 
-575 GAAGEV
+575 AGEV
-581 RTGRED
+581 CASGH
-587 QAGEARTAG
+587 
-596 RGRSRGRAKQVG
+596 GRSRGRAKQAG
-608 QAAEGCSEGE
+608 EGCSECE
-618 TQMTR
+618 TQNAC
-623 ELQGAGG
+623 ELQGADG
-630 RSRTRGSRAASDG
+630 RSRTRGSRAVSNG
-643 RGRASGGG
+643 RGRASGDG
-651 LAANGRGDAS
+651 LAVSDRGDAG
-661 RGRTGEGGASGNRG
+661 RGRAGEGGASGNRG
-675 RQQRTAEP
+675 RRQRTAES
-683 MRADRSIDERPASGR
+683 MGAGRAADERPASDGR
-698 SRAGEG
+698 GRANRTHT
-704 GASNGGQRPTASG
+704 SNDGRPSASG
-717 NRSRRSSSARAAT
+717 RGRASDGRASDKGQHSAASANRSRRSGSARAAT
-730 GQVRNAAAP
+730 GQVRNAAVP

>member
-1 MLFSGGWVGRVSWAV
+1 MA
-16 RLPYSSRYIR
+16 
-26 GARGAPGGLPDKAGA
+26 
-41 HIVRLATSSADEAAP
+41 RLAP
-56 PVTERSCAWKRA
+56 
-68 ERRLYAAPLPHA
+68 
-80 TTHTAL
+80 
-86 QPRCAWHFAAARF
+86 AAARF
-99 GVRRAQIG
+99 GVRKAQIG
-107 RLHVNTNEITR
+107 RLYVNTNEITR

-129 TAVAEMGYE
+129 AAVAEMGYE

-170 FLLPTLDRLAHAAKG
+170 FLLPTLDRLGHAVKG

-260 DVSVLVLDE
+260 DVSALVLDE

-279 PAMRRIVAKTP
+279 PAMRRIVSKTP

-347 LIDVLKREGSK
+347 LTDVLKREGSK

-484 RAEGIDRGANAFV
+484 RAEGIDCGANAFV

-550 HAKQAGKAGEG
+550 HAKQAGQAGEG
-561 RAKRDNEAG
+561 RAKRGG
-570 ENRAN
+570 ETGEGRAN

-581 RTGRED
+581 AEGRTGHEN
-587 QAGEARTAG
+587 QAGENRAAG
-596 RGRSRGRAKQVG
+596 RRRSRGHAKQAG
-608 QAAEGCSEGE
+608 QAGEGRSERE
-618 TQMTR
+618 AQMAH
-623 ELQGAGG
+623 ELQGAEGRQG
-630 RSRTRGSRAASDG
+630 SGSRSRSRGSRAASNG
-643 RGRASGGG
+643 RGRASGDG
-651 LAANGRGDAS
+651 LATSGRDDAARS
-661 RGRTGEGGASGNRG
+661 RTGEGSAAGNRG

-683 MRADRSIDERPASGR
+683 MRADRAIDGRPVSGR
-698 SRAGEG
+698 SHAGEG
-704 GASNGGQRPTASG
+704 GALNGGQRPAAGRGRASDAQASADKGQRPAASG
-717 NRSRRSSSARAAT
+717 NRSRRSGSARAAT

-739 KAASADPGAKPRRR
+739 KAAPADPGAKPRRR

>member
-1 MLFSGGWVGRVSWAV
+1 M
-16 RLPYSSRYIR
+16 
-26 GARGAPGGLPDKAGA
+26 
-41 HIVRLATSSADEAAP
+41 
-56 PVTERSCAWKRA
+56 
-68 ERRLYAAPLPHA
+68 
-80 TTHTAL
+80 
-86 QPRCAWHFAAARF
+86 
-99 GVRRAQIG
+99 
-107 RLHVNTNEITR
+107 NTNEITR

-129 TAVAEMGYE
+129 AAVAEMGYE

-170 FLLPTLDRLAHAAKG
+170 FLLPTLDRLGRAAKG

-347 LIDVLKREGSK
+347 LIDVLKREGPK

-393 GQRETALRRFAN
+393 GQREAALRRFAN

-484 RAEGIDRGANAFV
+484 RAEGIDCGANAFV

-550 HAKQAGKAGEG
+550 HAKRGGETS
-561 RAKRDNEAG
+561 RARVEG
-570 ENRAN
+570 ESQ
-575 GAAGEV
+575 AGEV
-581 RTGRED
+581 CASGH
-587 QAGEARTAG
+587 GC
-596 RGRSRGRAKQVG
+596 SRGRA
-608 QAAEGCSEGE
+608 
-618 TQMTR
+618 
-623 ELQGAGG
+623 
-630 RSRTRGSRAASDG
+630 
-643 RGRASGGG
+643 
-651 LAANGRGDAS
+651 
-661 RGRTGEGGASGNRG
+661 GEGGASGNRG
-675 RQQRTAEP
+675 CRQRTAES
-683 MRADRSIDERPASGR
+683 MGAGRAADERPASDGR
-698 SRAGEG
+698 GRANRTHT
-704 GASNGGQRPTASG
+704 SNDGRPSASG
-717 NRSRRSSSARAAT
+717 RGRASDGRASDKGQHSAASANRSRRSGSARAAT

>member
-1 MLFSGGWVGRVSWAV
+1 M
-16 RLPYSSRYIR
+16 
-26 GARGAPGGLPDKAGA
+26 
-41 HIVRLATSSADEAAP
+41 
-56 PVTERSCAWKRA
+56 
-68 ERRLYAAPLPHA
+68 
-80 TTHTAL
+80 
-86 QPRCAWHFAAARF
+86 
-99 GVRRAQIG
+99 
-107 RLHVNTNEITR
+107 NTNEITR

-129 TAVAEMGYE
+129 AAVAEMGYE

-170 FLLPTLDRLAHAAKG
+170 FLLPTLDRLGHAAKG

-279 PAMRRIVAKTP
+279 PAMRRIVSKTP

-347 LIDVLKREGSK
+347 LTDVLKREGSK

-426 SYVVNLDVPSDAE
+426 FYVVNLDVPSDAE

-484 RAEGIDRGANAFV
+484 RAEGIDCGANAFV
-497 PDPDRKPTDKL
+497 PDPARKPTDKL

-550 HAKQAGKAGEG
+550 RAKQAGQVGEGRANGAAGEG
-561 RAKRDNEAG
+561 RAKRGVEAGESRANSAASEVAEGRAGRENQAG
-570 ENRAN
+570 ENR
-575 GAAGEV
+575 V
-581 RTGRED
+581 V
-587 QAGEARTAG
+587 G
-596 RGRSRGRAKQVG
+596 RGRSRGRAKQAG
-608 QAAEGCSEGE
+608 EAGEGRSERE
-618 TQMTR
+618 VQMDR
-623 ELQGAGG
+623 GLQGTEGRQG
-630 RSRTRGSRAASDG
+630 SGSRSRSHGSRTAANG
-643 RGRASGGG
+643 RGRASGDG
-651 LAANGRGDAS
+651 LATSGRGDTA
-661 RGRTGEGGASGNRG
+661 RGRIGEGSAAGNRG

-683 MRADRSIDERPASGR
+683 MRADRAIDGRPASGR
-698 SRAGEG
+698 SRAGEC
-704 GASNGGQRPTASG
+704 GASNGGQRPAAGRGRASDGQASADRGQRPAASG
-717 NRSRRSSSARAAT
+717 NKSRRSSSARAAT
-730 GQVRNAAAP
+730 GQVRNVAAP
-739 KAASADPGAKPRRR
+739 KATSADPGAKPRRR

>member
-1 MLFSGGWVGRVSWAV
+1 MA
-16 RLPYSSRYIR
+16 
-26 GARGAPGGLPDKAGA
+26 
-41 HIVRLATSSADEAAP
+41 RLAP
-56 PVTERSCAWKRA
+56 
-68 ERRLYAAPLPHA
+68 
-80 TTHTAL
+80 
-86 QPRCAWHFAAARF
+86 AAARF
-99 GVRRAQIG
+99 GVRKAQIG
-107 RLHVNTNEITR
+107 RLYVNTNEITR

-129 TAVAEMGYE
+129 AAVAEMGYE
-138 EPSPVQRGA
+138 EPSPVQCGA

-170 FLLPTLDRLAHAAKG
+170 FLLPTLDRLGHAAKG

-279 PAMRRIVAKTP
+279 PAMRRIVSKTP

-347 LIDVLKREGSK
+347 LTDVLKREGSR

-484 RAEGIDRGANAFV
+484 RAEGIDCGANAFV

-550 HAKQAGKAGEG
+550 RAKQAGQAGEG
-561 RAKRDNEAG
+561 RAKRGGEAG
-570 ENRAN
+570 EGRAN

-581 RTGRED
+581 AEGRTGRED
-587 QAGEARTAG
+587 QAGEARAAG
-596 RGRSRGRAKQVG
+596 CRRSRGRAKQAG
-608 QAAEGCSEGE
+608 QAGEGRSEREAQMAHESQGAEG
-618 TQMTR
+618 R
-623 ELQGAGG
+623 QGSGS
-630 RSRTRGSRAASDG
+630 RSRSHGSRTAANG
-643 RGRASGGG
+643 RGRASRDG
-651 LAANGRGDAS
+651 LATSGRGDAARS
-661 RGRTGEGGASGNRG
+661 RTGEGSAAGNRG

-683 MRADRSIDERPASGR
+683 MRADRAIDGRPTSGR
-698 SRAGEG
+698 SCAGEG
-704 GASNGGQRPTASG
+704 GASNGGQRPMAGRGRASDAQASADKGQRPAASG

-739 KAASADPGAKPRRR
+739 KAAPADPGAKPRRR

>member
-1 MLFSGGWVGRVSWAV
+1 MA
-16 RLPYSSRYIR
+16 
-26 GARGAPGGLPDKAGA
+26 
-41 HIVRLATSSADEAAP
+41 RLA
-56 PVTERSCAWKRA
+56 
-68 ERRLYAAPLPHA
+68 L
-80 TTHTAL
+80 
-86 QPRCAWHFAAARF
+86 AAARF

-107 RLHVNTNEITR
+107 RLYVNTNEITR

-129 TAVAEMGYE
+129 AAVAEMGYE

-170 FLLPTLDRLAHAAKG
+170 FLLPTLDRLGHAAKG

-279 PAMRRIVAKTP
+279 PAMRRIVSKTP

-297 FSATLGDDVLSTTKE
+297 FSATLGDGVLSTTKE

-347 LIDVLKREGSK
+347 LTDVLKREGSK

-484 RAEGIDRGANAFV
+484 RAEGIDCGENAFV
-497 PDPDRKPTDKL
+497 PDPARKPTDKL

-550 HAKQAGKAGEG
+550 RAKQAGRAGEG
-561 RAKRDNEAG
+561 RAKGAAG
-570 ENRAN
+570 EGRAN
-575 GAAGEV
+575 GAAGES
-581 RTGRED
+581 RANSA
-587 QAGEARTAG
+587 AGEACVEHEGLTGENRAAG
-596 RGRSRGRAKQVG
+596 RGRSRGRAKQAG
-608 QAAEGCSEGE
+608 QAGESRSESE
-618 TQMTR
+618 VQMDR
-623 ELQGAGG
+623 ELQGAEGRQGSGG
-630 RSRTRGSRAASDG
+630 RSRSHGSRTAANG
-643 RGRASGGG
+643 RGRASGDG
-651 LAANGRGDAS
+651 LVTSGRGDAARS
-661 RGRTGEGGASGNRG
+661 RAGEGSAAGNRG
-675 RQQRTAEP
+675 RQQRAAEP
-683 MRADRSIDERPASGR
+683 LKANRAIDDRPASGR

-704 GASNGGQRPTASG
+704 GASNGGQRPAAGRGRAGDGQGSVDKGQRPAASG

-730 GQVRNAAAP
+730 GQIRNAAAP
-739 KAASADPGAKPRRR
+739 KAAPADPGAKPRRR

-759 YKRGL
+759 YKCGL

>member
-1 MLFSGGWVGRVSWAV
+1 M
-16 RLPYSSRYIR
+16 
-26 GARGAPGGLPDKAGA
+26 
-41 HIVRLATSSADEAAP
+41 
-56 PVTERSCAWKRA
+56 
-68 ERRLYAAPLPHA
+68 
-80 TTHTAL
+80 
-86 QPRCAWHFAAARF
+86 
-99 GVRRAQIG
+99 
-107 RLHVNTNEITR
+107 NTNEITR
-118 FDQLGLSEKVL
+118 FDQLGLSERVL
-129 TAVAEMGYE
+129 AAVAEMGYE

-170 FLLPTLDRLAHAAKG
+170 FLLPTLDRLGHAAKG

-279 PAMRRIVAKTP
+279 PAMRRIVSKTP

-312 LVKDPIRVEIAHKG
+312 LVKNPIRVEIAHKG

-347 LIDVLKREGSK
+347 LTDVLKREGSK

-484 RAEGIDRGANAFV
+484 RAEGIDCGANAFV

-550 HAKQAGKAGEG
+550 RARQTGQAGEG
-561 RAKRDNEAG
+561 RAKRGG
-570 ENRAN
+570 ETGGSRAN
-575 GAAGEV
+575 GAAGEAAEV
-581 RTGRED
+581 RTVRED
-587 QAGEARTAG
+587 QTGENRAPG
-596 RGRSRGRAKQVG
+596 RGRSRGRAKQTG
-608 QAAEGCSEGE
+608 QAGQAGEVRSERE
-618 TQMTR
+618 VQMDR
-623 ELQGAGG
+623 ELQGTEGRQG
-630 RSRTRGSRAASDG
+630 SGSRSRSHGSHTTSNG
-643 RGRASGGG
+643 RGRASGDG
-651 LAANGRGDAS
+651 LPTSGRGDAARS
-661 RGRTGEGGASGNRG
+661 RTGEGSAAGNHG

-683 MRADRSIDERPASGR
+683 MRADRAIDGRPASGR

-704 GASNGGQRPTASG
+704 GASNGGQRPVAGRGRVSDGQASTDKGQRPAASG
-717 NRSRRSSSARAAT
+717 NRSRRSNSARAAT
-730 GQVRNAAAP
+730 GQVRNAAAS
-739 KAASADPGAKPRRR
+739 KAAPADPGAKPRRR

>member
-1 MLFSGGWVGRVSWAV
+1 MPSAACTPRRFLTPQPIRPCNRGG
-16 RLPYSSRYIR
+16 
-26 GARGAPGGLPDKAGA
+26 
-41 HIVRLATSSADEAAP
+41 
-56 PVTERSCAWKRA
+56 PV
-68 ERRLYAAPLPHA
+68 LY
-80 TTHTAL
+80 
-86 QPRCAWHFAAARF
+86 AAARF

-107 RLHVNTNEITR
+107 RLYVNTNEITR

-129 TAVAEMGYE
+129 AAVAEMGYE
-138 EPSPVQRGA
+138 EPSPVQCGA

-170 FLLPTLDRLAHAAKG
+170 FLLPTLDRLGHAAKG

-279 PAMRRIVAKTP
+279 PAMRRIVSKTP

-297 FSATLGDDVLSTTKE
+297 FSATLGDDVLANTKD

-393 GQRETALRRFAN
+393 GQREMALRRFAN

-484 RAEGIDRGANAFV
+484 RAEGIDCGENAFV
-497 PDPDRKPTDKL
+497 PDPARKPTDKL

-550 HAKQAGKAGEG
+550 RAKQVGQAGEG
-561 RAKRDNEAG
+561 RA
-570 ENRAN
+570 N
-575 GAAGEV
+575 GTAGEV
-581 RTGRED
+581 VEGRTGRED
-587 QAGEARTAG
+587 QASEVCAAG
-596 RGRSRGRAKQVG
+596 RGRSRGRAKQAG
-608 QAAEGCSEGE
+608 QAGE
-618 TQMTR
+618 
-623 ELQGAGG
+623 G
-630 RSRTRGSRAASDG
+630 RSEREAQMAHESRGAEARQGSGSRSRSHGSGTAANG
-643 RGRASGGG
+643 RGRASGDG
-651 LAANGRGDAS
+651 LATSGRGDAA
-661 RGRTGEGGASGNRG
+661 RGRTGEGSAAGNRG

-683 MRADRSIDERPASGR
+683 MRADRAIDGRPASGR

-704 GASNGGQRPTASG
+704 GTSNGGQRPASGRGRASDAQASADKGQRPAVSG

-739 KAASADPGAKPRRR
+739 KAAPADPGAKPRRR

>member
-1 MLFSGGWVGRVSWAV
+1 M
-16 RLPYSSRYIR
+16 
-26 GARGAPGGLPDKAGA
+26 
-41 HIVRLATSSADEAAP
+41 
-56 PVTERSCAWKRA
+56 
-68 ERRLYAAPLPHA
+68 
-80 TTHTAL
+80 
-86 QPRCAWHFAAARF
+86 
-99 GVRRAQIG
+99 
-107 RLHVNTNEITR
+107 NTNEITR

-129 TAVAEMGYE
+129 AAVAEMGYE

-170 FLLPTLDRLAHAAKG
+170 FLLPTLDCLGHAAKG

-347 LIDVLKREGSK
+347 LIDVLKREGPK

-393 GQRETALRRFAN
+393 GQREAALRRFAN

-484 RAEGIDRGANAFV
+484 RAEGIDCGANAFV

-550 HAKQAGKAGEG
+550 HAKRGGQTSRARVEGESQ
-561 RAKRDNEAG
+561 
-570 ENRAN
+570 
-575 GAAGEV
+575 AGEV
-581 RTGRED
+581 CASGH
-587 QAGEARTAG
+587 
-596 RGRSRGRAKQVG
+596 GRSRGRAKQAG
-608 QAAEGCSEGE
+608 EGCSECE
-618 TQMTR
+618 TQNAC
-623 ELQGAGG
+623 ELQGADG
-630 RSRTRGSRAASDG
+630 RSRTRGSRAVSNG
-643 RGRASGGG
+643 RGRASGDG
-651 LAANGRGDAS
+651 LAVSDRGDAV
-661 RGRTGEGGASGNRG
+661 RGRAGEGGASGNRG
-675 RQQRTAEP
+675 CRQRTAES
-683 MRADRSIDERPASGR
+683 MGAGRAADERPASDGR
-698 SRAGEG
+698 GRANRTHT
-704 GASNGGQRPTASG
+704 SNDGRPSASG
-717 NRSRRSSSARAAT
+717 RGRASDGRASDKGQHSAASANRSRRSGSARAAT

>member
-1 MLFSGGWVGRVSWAV
+1 M
-16 RLPYSSRYIR
+16 
-26 GARGAPGGLPDKAGA
+26 
-41 HIVRLATSSADEAAP
+41 
-56 PVTERSCAWKRA
+56 
-68 ERRLYAAPLPHA
+68 
-80 TTHTAL
+80 
-86 QPRCAWHFAAARF
+86 
-99 GVRRAQIG
+99 
-107 RLHVNTNEITR
+107 NTNEITR

-129 TAVAEMGYE
+129 AAVAEMGYE

-170 FLLPTLDRLAHAAKG
+170 FLLPTLDRLGHAAKG

-279 PAMRRIVAKTP
+279 PAMRRIVSKTP

-312 LVKDPIRVEIAHKG
+312 LVKDSIRVEIAHKG

-347 LIDVLKREGSK
+347 LTDVLKREGSK

-484 RAEGIDRGANAFV
+484 RAEGIDCGANAFV

-525 AAGEAG
+525 AVGEAG

-550 HAKQAGKAGEG
+550 RAKQAGRAGESRANSAASEAAEG
-561 RAKRDNEAG
+561 RTGLEDQTG
-570 ENRAN
+570 ENRA
-575 GAAGEV
+575 
-581 RTGRED
+581 
-587 QAGEARTAG
+587 AG
-596 RGRSRGRAKQVG
+596 RGRSRGRAKQTG
-608 QAAEGCSEGE
+608 QAGEGRSERE
-618 TQMTR
+618 VQMDR
-623 ELQGAGG
+623 GLQGAEGRQG
-630 RSRTRGSRAASDG
+630 SGSRSRSHGSRAAANG
-643 RGRASGGG
+643 GGRASGDG
-651 LAANGRGDAS
+651 LATSGRGDAA
-661 RGRTGEGGASGNRG
+661 RGRTGEGSAAGNRG

-683 MRADRSIDERPASGR
+683 MRADRAIDERPASGR

-704 GASNGGQRPTASG
+704 GASNGGQRPAAGRGRAGDAQASADKGQRPTASG

-739 KAASADPGAKPRRR
+739 KAAPADPGAKPRRR

>member
-1 MLFSGGWVGRVSWAV
+1 M
-16 RLPYSSRYIR
+16 
-26 GARGAPGGLPDKAGA
+26 
-41 HIVRLATSSADEAAP
+41 
-56 PVTERSCAWKRA
+56 
-68 ERRLYAAPLPHA
+68 
-80 TTHTAL
+80 
-86 QPRCAWHFAAARF
+86 
-99 GVRRAQIG
+99 
-107 RLHVNTNEITR
+107 NTNEITR

-129 TAVAEMGYE
+129 AAVAEMGYE

-170 FLLPTLDRLAHAAKG
+170 FLLPTLDRLGRAAKG

-297 FSATLGDDVLSTTKE
+297 FSATLGDDVLSTTNE

-347 LIDVLKREGSK
+347 LIDVLKREGPK

-393 GQRETALRRFAN
+393 GQREAALRRFAN

-484 RAEGIDRGANAFV
+484 RAEGIDCGANAFV

-550 HAKQAGKAGEG
+550 HAKRGGQTSRARVEGESQ
-561 RAKRDNEAG
+561 
-570 ENRAN
+570 
-575 GAAGEV
+575 AGEV
-581 RTGRED
+581 CASGH
-587 QAGEARTAG
+587 
-596 RGRSRGRAKQVG
+596 GRSRGRAKQAG
-608 QAAEGCSEGE
+608 EGCSECE
-618 TQMTR
+618 TQNAC
-623 ELQGAGG
+623 ELQGADG
-630 RSRTRGSRAASDG
+630 RSRTRGSRAVSNG
-643 RGRASGGG
+643 RGRASGDG
-651 LAANGRGDAS
+651 LAVSDRGDAV
-661 RGRTGEGGASGNRG
+661 RGRAGEGGASGNRG
-675 RQQRTAEP
+675 RRQRTAES
-683 MRADRSIDERPASGR
+683 MGAGRAADERPASDGR
-698 SRAGEG
+698 GRANRTHT
-704 GASNGGQRPTASG
+704 SNDGRPSASG
-717 NRSRRSSSARAAT
+717 RGRASDGRASDKGQHSAASANRSRRSGSARAAT
-730 GQVRNAAAP
+730 GQVRNAAVP

>member
-1 MLFSGGWVGRVSWAV
+1 M
-16 RLPYSSRYIR
+16 
-26 GARGAPGGLPDKAGA
+26 ARPA
-41 HIVRLATSSADEAAP
+41 S
-56 PVTERSCAWKRA
+56 
-68 ERRLYAAPLPHA
+68 
-80 TTHTAL
+80 
-86 QPRCAWHFAAARF
+86 AAARF

-107 RLHVNTNEITR
+107 RLYVNTNEITR

-129 TAVAEMGYE
+129 AAVAEMGYE

-170 FLLPTLDRLAHAAKG
+170 FLLPTLDRLGHAAKG

-279 PAMRRIVAKTP
+279 PAMRRIVSKTP

-347 LIDVLKREGSK
+347 LTDVLKREGSK

-484 RAEGIDRGANAFV
+484 RAEGIDCGENAFV
-497 PDPDRKPTDKL
+497 PDPARKPTDKL

-550 HAKQAGKAGEG
+550 RAKQAGRAGEG
-561 RAKRDNEAG
+561 RAKGAAG
-570 ENRAN
+570 EGRAN
-575 GAAGEV
+575 GAAGES
-581 RTGRED
+581 RANSA
-587 QAGEARTAG
+587 AGEACVEHEGLTGENRAAG
-596 RGRSRGRAKQVG
+596 RGRSRGRAKQAG
-608 QAAEGCSEGE
+608 QAGESRSESE
-618 TQMTR
+618 VQMDR
-623 ELQGAGG
+623 ELQGAEGRQGSGG
-630 RSRTRGSRAASDG
+630 RSRSHGSRTAANG
-643 RGRASGGG
+643 RGRASGDG
-651 LAANGRGDAS
+651 LVTCGRGDAARS
-661 RGRTGEGGASGNRG
+661 RAGEGSAAGNRG
-675 RQQRTAEP
+675 RQQRAAEP
-683 MRADRSIDERPASGR
+683 LKANRAIDDRPASGR

-704 GASNGGQRPTASG
+704 GASNGGQRPAAGRGRAGDGQGSVDKGQRPAASG

-730 GQVRNAAAP
+730 GQIRNAAAP
-739 KAASADPGAKPRRR
+739 KAAPADPGAKPRRR

-759 YKRGL
+759 YKCGL

>member
-1 MLFSGGWVGRVSWAV
+1 M
-16 RLPYSSRYIR
+16 
-26 GARGAPGGLPDKAGA
+26 
-41 HIVRLATSSADEAAP
+41 
-56 PVTERSCAWKRA
+56 
-68 ERRLYAAPLPHA
+68 
-80 TTHTAL
+80 
-86 QPRCAWHFAAARF
+86 
-99 GVRRAQIG
+99 
-107 RLHVNTNEITR
+107 NTNEITR

-129 TAVAEMGYE
+129 AAVAEMGYE

-170 FLLPTLDRLAHAAKG
+170 FLLPTLDRLGRAAKG

-347 LIDVLKREGSK
+347 LIDVLKREGPK

-393 GQRETALRRFAN
+393 GQREAALRRFAN

-484 RAEGIDRGANAFV
+484 RAEGIDCGANAFV

-550 HAKQAGKAGEG
+550 HAKRGGETS
-561 RAKRDNEAG
+561 RARVEG
-570 ENRAN
+570 ESQ
-575 GAAGEV
+575 AGEV
-581 RTGRED
+581 CASGH
-587 QAGEARTAG
+587 
-596 RGRSRGRAKQVG
+596 GRSRGRAKQAG
-608 QAAEGCSEGE
+608 EGCSECE
-618 TQMTR
+618 TQNAC
-623 ELQGAGG
+623 ELQGADG
-630 RSRTRGSRAASDG
+630 RSRTRGSRAVSNG
-643 RGRASGGG
+643 RGRASGDG
-651 LAANGRGDAS
+651 LAVSDRGDAV
-661 RGRTGEGGASGNRG
+661 RGRAGEGGASGNRG
-675 RQQRTAEP
+675 RRQRTAES
-683 MRADRSIDERPASGR
+683 MGAGRAADERPASDGR
-698 SRAGEG
+698 GRANRTHT
-704 GASNGGQRPTASG
+704 SNDGRPSASG
-717 NRSRRSSSARAAT
+717 RGRASDGRASDKGQHSAASANRSRRSGSARAAT

>member
-1 MLFSGGWVGRVSWAV
+1 M
-16 RLPYSSRYIR
+16 
-26 GARGAPGGLPDKAGA
+26 
-41 HIVRLATSSADEAAP
+41 
-56 PVTERSCAWKRA
+56 
-68 ERRLYAAPLPHA
+68 
-80 TTHTAL
+80 
-86 QPRCAWHFAAARF
+86 
-99 GVRRAQIG
+99 
-107 RLHVNTNEITR
+107 NTNEITR

-129 TAVAEMGYE
+129 AAVAEMGYE

-170 FLLPTLDRLAHAAKG
+170 FLLPTLDRLGHAAKG

-347 LIDVLKREGSK
+347 LIDVLKREGPK

-393 GQRETALRRFAN
+393 GQREAALRRFAN

-484 RAEGIDRGANAFV
+484 RAEGIDCGANAFV

-550 HAKQAGKAGEG
+550 HAKRGGETS
-561 RAKRDNEAG
+561 RARVEG
-570 ENRAN
+570 ESQ
-575 GAAGEV
+575 AGEV
-581 RTGRED
+581 CASGH
-587 QAGEARTAG
+587 
-596 RGRSRGRAKQVG
+596 GRSRGRAKQAG
-608 QAAEGCSEGE
+608 EGRSECE
-618 TQMTR
+618 TQNAC
-623 ELQGAGG
+623 ESQGADG
-630 RSRTRGSRAASDG
+630 RSRTRGSCAVSNG
-643 RGRASGGG
+643 RGRASGDG
-651 LAANGRGDAS
+651 LAVSDRGDAV
-661 RGRTGEGGASGNRG
+661 RGRAGEGGASGNRG
-675 RQQRTAEP
+675 RRQRTAES
-683 MRADRSIDERPASGR
+683 MGAGRAADERPASDGR
-698 SRAGEG
+698 GRANRTHT
-704 GASNGGQRPTASG
+704 SNDGRPSASG
-717 NRSRRSSSARAAT
+717 RGRASDGRASDKGQHSAASANRSRRSGSARAAT
-730 GQVRNAAAP
+730 GQVRNAAVP
-739 KAASADPGAKPRRR
+739 KAASADSGAKPRRR

>member
-1 MLFSGGWVGRVSWAV
+1 M
-16 RLPYSSRYIR
+16 
-26 GARGAPGGLPDKAGA
+26 
-41 HIVRLATSSADEAAP
+41 
-56 PVTERSCAWKRA
+56 
-68 ERRLYAAPLPHA
+68 
-80 TTHTAL
+80 
-86 QPRCAWHFAAARF
+86 
-99 GVRRAQIG
+99 
-107 RLHVNTNEITR
+107 NTNEITR

-129 TAVAEMGYE
+129 AAVAEMGYE

-170 FLLPTLDRLAHAAKG
+170 FLLPTLDRLGHAAKG

-297 FSATLGDDVLSTTKE
+297 FSATLGDDVLSTTNE

-347 LIDVLKREGSK
+347 LIDVLKREGPK

-393 GQRETALRRFAN
+393 GQREAALRRFAN

-484 RAEGIDRGANAFV
+484 RAEGIDCGANAFV

-550 HAKQAGKAGEG
+550 HAKRGGETS
-561 RAKRDNEAG
+561 RARVEG
-570 ENRAN
+570 ESQ
-575 GAAGEV
+575 AGEV
-581 RTGRED
+581 CAPGH
-587 QAGEARTAG
+587 
-596 RGRSRGRAKQVG
+596 GRSRGRAKQAG
-608 QAAEGCSEGE
+608 EGRSECE
-618 TQMTR
+618 TQNAC
-623 ELQGAGG
+623 ESQGADG
-630 RSRTRGSRAASDG
+630 RSRTRGSRAVSNG
-643 RGRASGGG
+643 RGRASGDG
-651 LAANGRGDAS
+651 LAVSDRGDAV
-661 RGRTGEGGASGNRG
+661 RGRAGEGGASGNRG
-675 RQQRTAEP
+675 RRQRTAES
-683 MRADRSIDERPASGR
+683 MRAGRAADERPASDGR
-698 SRAGEG
+698 GRANRTHT
-704 GASNGGQRPTASG
+704 SNDGRPSASG
-717 NRSRRSSSARAAT
+717 RGRASDGRASDKGQHSAASANRSRRSGSARAAT
-730 GQVRNAAAP
+730 GQVRNAAVP

>member
-1 MLFSGGWVGRVSWAV
+1 MPKKPRRPF
-16 RLPYSSRYIR
+16 
-26 GARGAPGGLPDKAGA
+26 
-41 HIVRLATSSADEAAP
+41 
-56 PVTERSCAWKRA
+56 TERSCAWKRA
-68 ERRLYAAPLPHA
+68 ERRLFAAPLPHA

-107 RLHVNTNEITR
+107 RLYVNTNEITR

-129 TAVAEMGYE
+129 AAVAEMGYE

-170 FLLPTLDRLAHAAKG
+170 FLLPTLDRLGHAVKG

-426 SYVVNLDVPSDAE
+426 SFVVNLDVPSDAE

-473 ALMGKLVPDFP
+473 ALMGKLVLDFP
-484 RAEGIDRGANAFV
+484 RAEGIDCGANAFV
-497 PDPDRKPTDKL
+497 PDPSRKPTDKL

-550 HAKQAGKAGEG
+550 HAKRGGEAGEG
-561 RAKRDNEAG
+561 
-570 ENRAN
+570 RAN
-575 GAAGEV
+575 GAAGESRAKRGGETSRARV
-581 RTGRED
+581 EGES
-587 QAGEARTAG
+587 QAGE
-596 RGRSRGRAKQVG
+596 GRS
-608 QAAEGCSEGE
+608 ECE
-618 TQMTR
+618 TQNAC
-623 ELQGAGG
+623 ESQGADG
-630 RSRTRGSRAASDG
+630 RSRTRGSRAVSNG
-643 RGRASGGG
+643 RGRASGDG
-651 LAANGRGDAS
+651 LAVSDRGDVV
-661 RGRTGEGGASGNRG
+661 RGRAGEGGASGNRG
-675 RQQRTAEP
+675 RRQRTAES
-683 MRADRSIDERPASGR
+683 MGTGRAADERPASDGR
-698 SRAGEG
+698 GRANKTHTSNDGRPSASGRGRASDSRASDKGQHSA
-704 GASNGGQRPTASG
+704 ASA
-717 NRSRRSSSARAAT
+717 NRSRRSGSARAAT

>member
-1 MLFSGGWVGRVSWAV
+1 MA
-16 RLPYSSRYIR
+16 
-26 GARGAPGGLPDKAGA
+26 
-41 HIVRLATSSADEAAP
+41 RLAS
-56 PVTERSCAWKRA
+56 
-68 ERRLYAAPLPHA
+68 
-80 TTHTAL
+80 
-86 QPRCAWHFAAARF
+86 AAARF

-107 RLHVNTNEITR
+107 RLYVNTNEITR

-129 TAVAEMGYE
+129 AAVAEMGYE

-170 FLLPTLDRLAHAAKG
+170 FLLPTLDRLGHAAKG

-279 PAMRRIVAKTP
+279 PAMRRIVSKTP

-312 LVKDPIRVEIAHKG
+312 LVKDPVRVEIAHKG

-347 LIDVLKREGSK
+347 LTDVLKREGSK

-484 RAEGIDRGANAFV
+484 RAEGIDCGANAFV
-497 PDPDRKPTDKL
+497 PDPARKPTDKL

-550 HAKQAGKAGEG
+550 HAKRGGETGEG
-561 RAKRDNEAG
+561 RAKRGG
-570 ENRAN
+570 ETGESRAN
-575 GAAGEV
+575 GAADEV
-581 RTGRED
+581 AEGCAGCEN
-587 QAGEARTAG
+587 QAGENHAAG
-596 RGRSRGRAKQVG
+596 RGRTRGRAKQAG
-608 QAAEGCSEGE
+608 QACEGRSERE
-618 TQMTR
+618 AQMAH
-623 ELQGAGG
+623 ELQGAEGRQG
-630 RSRTRGSRAASDG
+630 SGSRSRSRGSRAASNG
-643 RGRASGGG
+643 RGRASGDG
-651 LAANGRGDAS
+651 LATSGRGDAARS
-661 RGRTGEGGASGNRG
+661 RVGEDGAAGNRG
-675 RQQRTAEP
+675 CQQRTAKP
-683 MRADRSIDERPASGR
+683 MKADRAIDGRPTSGR

-704 GASNGGQRPTASG
+704 GASNGGQRSAAGRGRASDAQASADKGQRPAASG
-717 NRSRRSSSARAAT
+717 NRSRRSGSARAAT
-730 GQVRNAAAP
+730 GQVRNAAAS
-739 KAASADPGAKPRRR
+739 KAAPADPGAKPRRR

>member
-1 MLFSGGWVGRVSWAV
+1 M
-16 RLPYSSRYIR
+16 
-26 GARGAPGGLPDKAGA
+26 
-41 HIVRLATSSADEAAP
+41 
-56 PVTERSCAWKRA
+56 
-68 ERRLYAAPLPHA
+68 
-80 TTHTAL
+80 
-86 QPRCAWHFAAARF
+86 
-99 GVRRAQIG
+99 
-107 RLHVNTNEITR
+107 NTNEITR

-129 TAVAEMGYE
+129 AAVAEMGYE

-170 FLLPTLDRLAHAAKG
+170 FLLPTLDRLGHAAKG

-347 LIDVLKREGSK
+347 LIDVLKREGPK

-393 GQRETALRRFAN
+393 GQREAALRRFAN

-447 TGRAGQFGWALTFV
+447 TGRAGQFGGALTFV

-484 RAEGIDRGANAFV
+484 RAEGIDCGANAFV

-550 HAKQAGKAGEG
+550 HAKRGGETS
-561 RAKRDNEAG
+561 RARVEG
-570 ENRAN
+570 ESQ
-575 GAAGEV
+575 AGEV
-581 RTGRED
+581 CAPGH
-587 QAGEARTAG
+587 
-596 RGRSRGRAKQVG
+596 GRSRGRAKQAG
-608 QAAEGCSEGE
+608 EGRSECE
-618 TQMTR
+618 TQNAC
-623 ELQGAGG
+623 ESQGADG
-630 RSRTRGSRAASDG
+630 RSRTRGSRAVSNG
-643 RGRASGGG
+643 RGRASGDG
-651 LAANGRGDAS
+651 LAVSDRGDAV
-661 RGRTGEGGASGNRG
+661 RGRAGEGGASGNRG
-675 RQQRTAEP
+675 RRQRTAES
-683 MRADRSIDERPASGR
+683 MGAGRAADERPASDGR
-698 SRAGEG
+698 GRANRTHT
-704 GASNGGQRPTASG
+704 SNDGRPSASG
-717 NRSRRSSSARAAT
+717 RGRASDGRASDKGQHSAASANRSRRSGSARAAT
-730 GQVRNAAAP
+730 GQVRNAAVP

>member
-1 MLFSGGWVGRVSWAV
+1 M
-16 RLPYSSRYIR
+16 
-26 GARGAPGGLPDKAGA
+26 
-41 HIVRLATSSADEAAP
+41 
-56 PVTERSCAWKRA
+56 
-68 ERRLYAAPLPHA
+68 
-80 TTHTAL
+80 
-86 QPRCAWHFAAARF
+86 
-99 GVRRAQIG
+99 
-107 RLHVNTNEITR
+107 NTNEITR

-129 TAVAEMGYE
+129 AAVAEMGYE

-170 FLLPTLDRLAHAAKG
+170 FLLPTLDRLGHAAKG

-347 LIDVLKREGSK
+347 LIDVLKREGPK

-393 GQRETALRRFAN
+393 GQREAALRRFAN

-484 RAEGIDRGANAFV
+484 RAEGIDCGANAFV

-550 HAKQAGKAGEG
+550 HAKRGGETS
-561 RAKRDNEAG
+561 RARVEG
-570 ENRAN
+570 ESQ
-575 GAAGEV
+575 AGEV
-581 RTGRED
+581 CASGH
-587 QAGEARTAG
+587 
-596 RGRSRGRAKQVG
+596 GRSRGRAKQAG
-608 QAAEGCSEGE
+608 EGRSECE
-618 TQMTR
+618 TQNAC
-623 ELQGAGG
+623 ESQGADG
-630 RSRTRGSRAASDG
+630 RSRTRGSRAVSNG
-643 RGRASGGG
+643 RGRASGDG
-651 LAANGRGDAS
+651 LAVSDRGDAV
-661 RGRTGEGGASGNRG
+661 RGRAGEGGASGNRG
-675 RQQRTAEP
+675 RRQRTAES
-683 MRADRSIDERPASGR
+683 MGAGRAADERPASDGR
-698 SRAGEG
+698 GRANRTHT
-704 GASNGGQRPTASG
+704 SNDGRPSASG
-717 NRSRRSSSARAAT
+717 RGRASDGRASDKGQHSAASANRSRRSGSARAAT

>member
-1 MLFSGGWVGRVSWAV
+1 M
-16 RLPYSSRYIR
+16 
-26 GARGAPGGLPDKAGA
+26 
-41 HIVRLATSSADEAAP
+41 
-56 PVTERSCAWKRA
+56 
-68 ERRLYAAPLPHA
+68 
-80 TTHTAL
+80 
-86 QPRCAWHFAAARF
+86 
-99 GVRRAQIG
+99 
-107 RLHVNTNEITR
+107 NTNEITR

-129 TAVAEMGYE
+129 AAVAEMGYE

-170 FLLPTLDRLAHAAKG
+170 FLLPTLDRLGHAAKG

-347 LIDVLKREGSK
+347 LIDVLKREGPK

-393 GQRETALRRFAN
+393 GQREAALRRFAN

-484 RAEGIDRGANAFV
+484 RAEGIDCGANAFV

-550 HAKQAGKAGEG
+550 HAKRGGETS
-561 RAKRDNEAG
+561 RARVEG
-570 ENRAN
+570 ESQ
-575 GAAGEV
+575 AGEV
-581 RTGRED
+581 CASGH
-587 QAGEARTAG
+587 
-596 RGRSRGRAKQVG
+596 GRSRGRAKQAG
-608 QAAEGCSEGE
+608 EGCSECE
-618 TQMTR
+618 TQNAC
-623 ELQGAGG
+623 ELQGADG
-630 RSRTRGSRAASDG
+630 RSRTRGSRAVSNG
-643 RGRASGGG
+643 RGRASGDG
-651 LAANGRGDAS
+651 LAVSDRGDAV
-661 RGRTGEGGASGNRG
+661 RGRAGEGGASGNRG
-675 RQQRTAEP
+675 RRQRTAES
-683 MRADRSIDERPASGR
+683 MGAGRAADERPASDGR
-698 SRAGEG
+698 GRANRTHT
-704 GASNGGQRPTASG
+704 SNDGRPSASG
-717 NRSRRSSSARAAT
+717 RGRASDGRASDKGQHSAASANRSRRSGSARAAT